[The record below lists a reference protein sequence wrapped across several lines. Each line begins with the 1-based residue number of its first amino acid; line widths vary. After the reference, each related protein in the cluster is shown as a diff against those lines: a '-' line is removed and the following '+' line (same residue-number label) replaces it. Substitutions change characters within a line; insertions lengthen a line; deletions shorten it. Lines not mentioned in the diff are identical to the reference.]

1 MVQQLRRFTALAGNW
16 SSFPASPSGGTH
28 IHMANNKI
36 IFKNLI
42 KGKEIE

>member
-1 MVQQLRRFTALAGNW
+1 MVQQLRLTALTGNW

-36 IFKNLI
+36 IFFNLI